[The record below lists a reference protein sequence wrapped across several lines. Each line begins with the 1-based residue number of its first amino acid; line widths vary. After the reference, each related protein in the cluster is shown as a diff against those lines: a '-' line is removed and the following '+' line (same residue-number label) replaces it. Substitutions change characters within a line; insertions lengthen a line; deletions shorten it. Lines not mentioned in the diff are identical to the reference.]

1 MMGSKG
7 EGSIETPGTQT
18 KLAYICRRFGIALLY
33 VFGSRAQEVR
43 QWLTQQ
49 EPALDHRG
57 SDVDV
62 GIKPKSGRLHH
73 VRERVELA
81 NALEDFLGCGRVD
94 LVIIPEADPFVA
106 VEVIRGERLYAHDKH
121 QADEY
126 ELYLLRRAGDLA
138 PIEHQRMDMLLRV
151 NK

>member
-1 MMGSKG
+1 MTGA
-7 EGSIETPGTQT
+7 EQDLASIC
-18 KLAYICRRFGIALLY
+18 LRFGVATLY

-43 QWLTQQ
+43 QELTHQTI
-49 EPALDHRG
+49 ALEHHR

-62 GIKPKSGRLHH
+62 GIRPKSGRLCH
-73 VRERVELA
+73 VRERVELV
-81 NALEDFLGCGRVD
+81 NSLEDFFGCSRVD

-106 VEVIRGERLYAHDKH
+106 VEVIRGERLYADDNH

-138 PIEHQRMDMLLRV
+138 PFERQRMEMVLRV
-151 NK
+151 NR